1 MTMTM
6 AAGLRCAALM
16 LMLMAGIVA
25 AADAPREP
33 APPVPEPRTLERPW
47 SLTDRAAEWA
57 AGSAGPVLANV
68 IRSSRAAAIEAGVDR
83 MPPSIRARLSGFF
96 PETLLDRV
104 RYRVGSGAEFSVQGY
119 LFLSE
124 YFLATTLDD
133 VIVFRNTEDAE
144 TDAVLWAHE
153 LAHVQQF
160 ERMGID
166 GFAHAY
172 VRDHQALEHAAM
184 RVAGRYDSWA
194 RRHGKAP
201 PITR

>member
-1 MTMTM
+1 M
-6 AAGLRCAALM
+6 
-16 LMLMAGIVA
+16 VA
-25 AADAPREP
+25 R
-33 APPVPEPRTLERPW
+33 L
-47 SLTDRAAEWA
+47 
-57 AGSAGPVLANV
+57 
-68 IRSSRAAAIEAGVDR
+68 IRSSRAAAIDAGVEPIPLAMR
-83 MPPSIRARLSGFF
+83 TRLSGFF

-104 RYRVGSGAEFSVQGY
+104 RYRVGSGTDTSVQGY
-119 LFLSE
+119 LFQSE

-133 VIVFRNTEDAE
+133 VIVFRNREDAE

-166 GFAHAY
+166 GFAHSY

-184 RVAGRYDSWA
+184 RVAGQYDSWA

-201 PITR
+201 PITH